1 MPAEGTPGY
10 ALIMQVAPPS
20 PFLKRLPPG
29 AWVVLAWCGGMASTF
44 LMRLRLPGE
53 WYPAARP
60 AAQFFRWEG
69 QVEMAVATALALA
82 GGVLLRRRPLPALV
96 LLLAASILGT
106 IPLGVAEIPLPQFLA
121 AEVAVFFIAAGRPRA
136 TGGVAVLLALAV
148 LGGYLAVRLMCGWP
162 ITASSETAV
171 ALTTVIA
178 WLLGDSVRESREH
191 AEELRARAATQAVT
205 EERLRIARELHD
217 MVAHSIGVIALQ
229 AGAARRVIDTQ
240 PERARDA
247 LGEIETAGRQT
258 LSGLRRML
266 GGLRSPEQGRPAPPV
281 PVEPVPVEPAHV
293 EPRHREPGHRELGHR
308 EPGLGLADVDRL
320 TATVTQAG
328 VRVDV
333 RRSGEPRPLP
343 PEIDVSAYRIVQ
355 EAVTNVVRHAG
366 TTSCRVSIDYRDDEV
381 RIEVLDDGRGGDT
394 EGGYGLIGMRE
405 RVGVLHG
412 TFAAGPRP
420 EGGFRVEARLPV
432 PAGVR

>member
-1 MPAEGTPGY
+1 
-10 ALIMQVAPPS
+10 MQVAPPS
-20 PFLKRLPPG
+20 PFLKRLPSG
-29 AWVVLAWCGGMASTF
+29 AWVVLAWCGGMAFTF
-44 LMRLRLPGE
+44 LLRLRLPGE

-60 AAQFFRWEG
+60 AAQFFRWDG
-69 QVEMAVATALALA
+69 QVNMAVATALALA
-82 GGVLLRRRPLPALV
+82 GGALLRRRPLWALV
-96 LLLAASILGT
+96 LLLAASALGT
-106 IPLGVAEIPLPQFLA
+106 MPLGVAEIPLPQFLA

-136 TGGVAVLLALAV
+136 TGVVAVLLALAV

-162 ITASSETAV
+162 ITTSSETAV

-178 WLLGDSVRESREH
+178 WLLGNSVRESREH
-191 AEELRARAATQAVT
+191 AEELRVRAATQAVT
-205 EERLRIARELHD
+205 DERLRIARELHD

-266 GGLRSPEQGRPAPPV
+266 GGLRGPEQGRTAPPV
-281 PVEPVPVEPAHV
+281 PLEPA
-293 EPRHREPGHRELGHR
+293 PMEPGRPRPGPAKPGHR
-308 EPGLGLADVDRL
+308 EPGLGLADLDRL
-320 TATVTQAG
+320 AATITQAG

-366 TTSCRVSIDYRDDEV
+366 TTSCRVSIGYRDDEV
-381 RIEVLDDGRGGDT
+381 CIEVLDDGRGGDA

-420 EGGFRVEARLPV
+420 GGGFRVEARLPV
-432 PAGVR
+432 PTGVR

>member
-1 MPAEGTPGY
+1 M
-10 ALIMQVAPPS
+10 
-20 PFLKRLPPG
+20 
-29 AWVVLAWCGGMASTF
+29 VLAWFGGMAFTF
-44 LMRLRLPGE
+44 LMRLQLPGE

-60 AAQFFRWEG
+60 AAQFFRWDG
-69 QVEMAVATALALA
+69 LVNMAMATALALA
-82 GGVLLRRRPLPALV
+82 CGALLRRRPVPALV
-96 LLLAASILGT
+96 LVLAASALGT
-106 IPLGVAEIPLPQFLA
+106 LPLGEAEIPLAQFLA
-121 AEVAVFFIAAGRPRA
+121 AEVAVFFIAAERPRGTGLAAVVMAIA
-136 TGGVAVLLALAV
+136 T
-148 LGGYLAVRLMCGWP
+148 LGGYLAVRLLCGWP
-162 ITASSETAV
+162 IGVSSETAV

-191 AEELRARAATQAVT
+191 AEELRARAAAQAVSD
-205 EERLRIARELHD
+205 ERLRIARDLHD

-229 AGAARRVIDTQ
+229 AGAARRVIDTR

-266 GGLRSPEQGRPAPPV
+266 GGLRGSEQGRPAS
-281 PVEPVPVEPAHV
+281 
-293 EPRHREPGHRELGHR
+293 PGALETASLERGS
-308 EPGLGLADVDRL
+308 GLADVDRL
-320 TATVTQAG
+320 AAATTQAG

-333 RRSGEPRPLP
+333 RRLGEPRPLP

-366 TTSCRVSIDYRDDEV
+366 TASCRVSIDYRDDEV

-394 EGGYGLIGMRE
+394 GGGYGLIGMRE

>member
-1 MPAEGTPGY
+1 
-10 ALIMQVAPPS
+10 MQVAPPS
-20 PFLKRLPPG
+20 PFPKRLPPG
-29 AWVVLAWCGGMASTF
+29 VWVVLAWCGGMAFTF

-69 QVEMAVATALALA
+69 QVPMVVATALALA
-82 GGVLLRRRPLPALV
+82 GGALVRRRPVPALV
-96 LLLAASILGT
+96 LLLAASVLGT
-106 IPLGVAEIPLPQFLA
+106 MPLGVAEIPLPQFLA
-121 AEVAVFFIAAGRPRA
+121 AEVAVFFIAAGRPRG
-136 TGGVAVLLALAV
+136 TGVVAVVMALAV
-148 LGGYLAVRLMCGWP
+148 LGGYLAVRLVCGWP
-162 ITASSETAV
+162 IGASSETAV

-178 WLLGDSVRESREH
+178 WLLGDSARESRTH

-205 EERLRIARELHD
+205 DERLRIARELHD

-240 PERARDA
+240 PERAREA
-247 LGEIETAGRQT
+247 LGEIETAGRRT

-266 GGLRSPEQGRPAPPV
+266 GGLRGPEQGRPAPSGPPGV
-281 PVEPVPVEPAHV
+281 APLGSGHP
-293 EPRHREPGHRELGHR
+293 EPGS
-308 EPGLGLADVDRL
+308 GLADVDRL
-320 TATVTQAG
+320 AATITEAG

-343 PEIDVSAYRIVQ
+343 PEIDVSAYRIIQ

-366 TTSCRVSIDYRDDEV
+366 TASCRVSIGYRDDEV

-394 EGGYGLIGMRE
+394 GGGYGLIGMRE

-432 PAGVR
+432 PAGVS

>member
-1 MPAEGTPGY
+1 MP
-10 ALIMQVAPPS
+10 VAPPS
-20 PFLKRLPPG
+20 PSLKRLPPG
-29 AWVVLAWCGGMASTF
+29 TWVVLAWCGGMAVTF
-44 LMRLRLPGE
+44 LLRLRLPGE
-53 WYPAARP
+53 WYPAMRP
-60 AAQFFRWEG
+60 AAQFFRWDG
-69 QVEMAVATALALA
+69 LVHMALATALVPACGA
-82 GGVLLRRRPLPALV
+82 LLRRRPLPALV
-96 LLLAASILGT
+96 LGLAASVFGT
-106 IPLGVAEIPLPQFLA
+106 LPLGVAEIPLPQFLA
-121 AEVAVFFIAAGRPRA
+121 AEVAVFFIAAERPRG
-136 TGGVAVLLALAV
+136 TGVVAVVMALAT
-148 LGGYLAVRLMCGWP
+148 LGAHLAVRLMCGWP
-162 ITASSETAV
+162 IGVSSETAV

-178 WLLGDSVRESREH
+178 WLLGNSVRESREH
-191 AEELRARAATQAVT
+191 AEELRARAATQAVSD
-205 EERLRIARELHD
+205 ERLRIARELHD

-266 GGLRSPEQGRPAPPV
+266 GGLRGPGQGRPASPGLLGTASLETASLETAPL
-281 PVEPVPVEPAHV
+281 
-293 EPRHREPGHRELGHR
+293 EPGA
-308 EPGLGLADVDRL
+308 GLAGVDRL
-320 TATVTQAG
+320 AATTTQAG

-333 RRSGEPRPLP
+333 RRLGEPRPLP

-366 TTSCRVSIDYRDDEV
+366 TASCRVWIDYRDDEV
-381 RIEVLDDGRGGDT
+381 RIEVLDDGRGGDSG
-394 EGGYGLIGMRE
+394 EGYGLIGMRE

-432 PAGVR
+432 PAEVR